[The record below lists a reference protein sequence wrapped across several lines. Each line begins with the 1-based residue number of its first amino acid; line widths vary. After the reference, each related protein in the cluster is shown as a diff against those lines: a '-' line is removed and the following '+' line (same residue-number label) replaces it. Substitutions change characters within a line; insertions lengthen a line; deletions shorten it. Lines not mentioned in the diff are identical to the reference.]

1 MADSDEEALPDLPPS
16 AKLVYKVLEYNGA
29 MTQKDIVEES
39 MLSARTVR
47 YALERLED
55 IEIVSEDV
63 YFADAR
69 QNLYE
74 LTETGR
80 SATNGSRR
88 DPTAGRPRSPASWP
102 GRGPPP
108 DSRTRGSET
117 IRSKTI

>member
-1 MADSDEEALPDLPPS
+1 MTDSEKEELSDLPPS
-16 AKLVYKVLEYNGA
+16 AKLVYKVLEYNGP

-55 IEIVSEDV
+55 IEIVTEDV

-74 LTETGR
+74 IET
-80 SATNGSRR
+80 
-88 DPTAGRPRSPASWP
+88 PAEAAD
-102 GRGPPP
+102 G
-108 DSRTRGSET
+108 GSEAAA
-117 IRSKTI
+117 SDD